1 MYVTWTTARHVCD
14 MTPCTAYAWHY
25 SALHMCDM
33 TPCSLYVWHDSL
45 HTICVTR
52 LLSLGG
58 MILVTVWHGKHRY
71 TKSCA
76 RKILMCVVDSSH
88 RSPCVLCTL
97 VWHEFLCDVTLC
109 VSWMLVCDM
118 NVCVWHECLC
128 VTWMFVCDM
137 NAYVW
142 HGFFPY
148 DSMCDTNLCVIW
160 LFMWHECLCVTWM
173 PICDMDSSHIW
184 RGGGLGSS
192 TIFKKF
198 NEPYAPS

>member
-1 MYVTWTTARHVCD
+1 MNHG
-14 MTPCTAYAWHY
+14 TPCMWHDSLHCICVTLFCTA
-25 SALHMCDM
+25 
-33 TPCSLYVWHDSL
+33 YVWHDSL
-45 HTICVTR
+45 LTICVTWLSTHHMSR

-58 MILVTVWHGKHRY
+58 MIFVTVWHGKHRY

-118 NVCVWHECLC
+118 NVCVWHECLR
-128 VTWMFVCDM
+128 VTWILPIRLDVWYESLCDMTLYVTRMLVCDM
-137 NAYVW
+137 NAYMW

-148 DSMCDTNLCVIW
+148 MERWGAGVEYHFQEI
-160 LFMWHECLCVTWM
+160 
-173 PICDMDSSHIW
+173 
-184 RGGGLGSS
+184 
-192 TIFKKF
+192 
-198 NEPYAPS
+198 